1 MSGHSA
7 GVRGTRYVILFCMTL
22 FRGVLWSVIIIGLT
36 AGVLALLGRVWVS
49 TTGQLLWW
57 VSDIGS
63 PEASQ
68 QISDWYSASHFIHGL
83 IFFGFFWI
91 FKRYLSLGTRLLLST
106 IIEAGWEILENSS
119 FIIDKYREG
128 TIAIGY
134 MGDSI
139 LNSVCDIGFM
149 VAGFFFARFV
159 PWWVSLLFILVLEIG
174 VAYMIRDNLFLNVLM
189 LVYPV
194 DAVRAWQGG

>member
-1 MSGHSA
+1 M
-7 GVRGTRYVILFCMTL
+7 
-22 FRGVLWSVIIIGLT
+22 
-36 AGVLALLGRVWVS
+36 
-49 TTGQLLWW
+49 
-57 VSDIGS
+57 
-63 PEASQ
+63 
-68 QISDWYSASHFIHGL
+68 
-83 IFFGFFWI
+83 
-91 FKRYLSLGTRLLLST
+91 LLST